1 MRFNITQ
8 KISLLSVFLITLTAT
23 GVAFVFYYSSSKI
36 LISHTLKDLSHHVEN
51 QGDHLFQK
59 MEAIIEDVQFLSNMP
74 PVQGIVRASQSG
86 GFDKKGNSSRTLW
99 QKRLSSIFAT
109 LMHSHQEY
117 AQIRYI
123 DAKGYELLRVERDK
137 HGRVARIPNKD
148 LQFKGDRPY
157 FTETIQLPEG
167 GIYLSEIDLNREH
180 GKIVV
185 PHTPMLRAATPIYTK
200 TGDVFGLVIIN
211 MDLTNE
217 FANLQHQHHKLGH
230 TLYVTNDRGDFLIH
244 PVKDRSFGFD
254 LGRNYKLQ
262 KEFPHLTQIFSPGEK
277 SKSIIKN
284 IQTGGETIASVFVK
298 FDLPLANQQRFI
310 TMGMTLPYS
319 DILSAQTQPLTDSIW
334 LSVILIF
341 AGITLSYIFSERVV
355 IPIKQIARSVNDYAS
370 GKTDWKMPATHNDEI
385 GMLAR
390 TFESMTKQITN
401 NQNSLLHLNQSL
413 EKKVALRTRDLSRF
427 KTTLDMIHDS
437 VFIFDPITLKFIYV
451 NQGAINLTGYSRNE
465 FMSMTPVDL
474 QNTFSEIDFREE
486 LNILIE
492 EENPHLTYQAINIT
506 KDKREIPV
514 EIFLQYVNPPGEKP
528 RFVIISHDIVLR
540 KKIEEDI
547 INAKNEAEKANKIK
561 SEFLARVSHELRTPM
576 NAILGFGQLLNE
588 NEDSGLDETH
598 KMYVEEMMKAGYHLL
613 GLINEVLDL
622 SQIESGKIEINKEF
636 FDCHQ
641 AIRECLSIMKPIA
654 DKRGIT
660 LEYCADDNILAKIN
674 NDKKRFMEI
683 MLNFVSNAIKYNRP
697 EGRVTITL
705 DDLSNQRIR
714 INITDTGMGLDDEQQ
729 QHLFNPFYRAGAEYS
744 QIEGTGIGLVIVKQL
759 VESMGGNLGFS
770 SIVNKGS
777 TFWVEFDI
785 ESDNEEKKTQEADLD
800 LIQQASGTYQP
811 KFKIL
816 YIEDNIANIQLVE
829 HALGKYDN
837 IDLVTTTTPN
847 NGLLK
852 AISDKPDLILLDINL
867 PEMDGY
873 EVLKRLRSNN
883 ETGHIPVVAITAYSS
898 GVEIHKGRKAGFNKY
913 MTKPIQIQDLYYT
926 INQLV
931 ENKLKKN
938 QVN

>member
-1 MRFNITQ
+1 MRLNITQ

-23 GVAFVFYYSSSKI
+23 GVAFVFYYSSSKT
-36 LISHTLKDLSHHVEN
+36 LLSHTSEELSHHVEN

-59 MEAIIEDVQFLSNMP
+59 MEAIIKDVQFLSNMP
-74 PVQGIVRASQSG
+74 PVQGIVRARLSG
-86 GFDKKGNSSRTLW
+86 GFDKKGDSSQSLW
-99 QKRLSSIFAT
+99 QNRLSSIFAT

-123 DAKGYELLRVERDK
+123 DAKGYELVRVERDK
-137 HGRVARIPNKD
+137 HDRVTRIPDRD

-157 FTETIQLPEG
+157 VTETIQLPEG
-167 GIYLSEIDLNREH
+167 RIYLSEIDLNREH
-180 GKIVV
+180 GKVMV

-200 TGDVFGLVIIN
+200 TGDIFGLVIIN

-217 FANLQHQHHKLGH
+217 FAHLQHQHHKLGH
-230 TLYVTNDRGDFLIH
+230 TLYVTNDRGDFLVH
-244 PVKDRSFGFD
+244 PVKEKQFGFD
-254 LGRNYKLQ
+254 FGNNYKLQ
-262 KEFPHLTQIFSPGEK
+262 QEFPHLTQFLSPENK
-277 SKSIIKN
+277 SKSIIRN
-284 IQTGGETIASVFVK
+284 IQIGDETIASVFVK
-298 FDLPLANQQRFI
+298 FDLPLVNQQRFI

-319 DILSAQTQPLTDSIW
+319 DILSAHTQPLTDSIW

-355 IPIKQIARSVNDYAS
+355 IPIKQIARSVDDYAS
-370 GKTDWKMPATHNDEI
+370 GKTDWKLPVTHSDEI

-390 TFESMTKQITN
+390 TFESMTEQITN
-401 NQNSLLHLNQSL
+401 NQNTLLHLNQSL

-451 NQGAINLTGYSRNE
+451 NQGATNLTGYSRNE
-465 FMSMTPVDL
+465 LMNMTPVDL

-492 EENPHLTYQAINIT
+492 EENPHLTYQALNIT
-506 KDKREIPV
+506 KEKQEIPV

-540 KKIEEDI
+540 KKIEEEI
-547 INAKNEAEKANKIK
+547 IRAKNEAENANKVK

-588 NEDSGLDETH
+588 SDDLELNDTY

-613 GLINEVLDL
+613 DLINEVLDL

-636 FDCHQ
+636 FNCHDV
-641 AIRECLSIMKPIA
+641 IIECLSLMKPDA
-654 DKRGIT
+654 DKKGIT
-660 LEYCADDNILAKIN
+660 LECRIDNNIVAKIN

-683 MLNFVSNAIKYNRP
+683 MLNFISNAIKYNRP

-705 DDLSNQRIR
+705 DDLSNKRIR
-714 INITDTGMGLDDEQQ
+714 VNVTDTGMGLDDEQQ
-729 QHLFNPFYRAGAEYS
+729 QRLFNPFDRAGAEYS
-744 QIEGTGIGLVIVKQL
+744 QIEGTGIGLVIVKRL
-759 VESMGGNLGFS
+759 VESMGGDIGFS

-785 ESDNEEKKTQEADLD
+785 ESDNEENKTQEADLD
-800 LIQQASGTYQP
+800 LIQQVSTTYQP

-829 HALGKYDN
+829 HALVKYDN
-837 IDLVTTTTPN
+837 IELVTTTTPN

-852 AISDKPDLILLDINL
+852 ALSDKPDLILLDINL

-883 ETGHIPVVAITAYSS
+883 ETGNIPVVAITAYAS
-898 GVEIHKGRKAGFNKY
+898 GEEIQKGHEAGFNKY
-913 MTKPIQIQDLYYT
+913 MTKPIQMQDLYYT
-926 INQLV
+926 INQLM
-931 ENKLKKN
+931 ENKLKTN
-938 QVN
+938 QVS